1 MTSHLHFDHDQY
13 ARQFDEKEFWK
24 QVKRTVNGKS
34 VSKEDI
40 NLITTKIFESLELK
54 ISDKLLDIGCG
65 NGAITSFFKTKVST
79 IKAFDPSPYM
89 IEIANKYFSSKCIS
103 FVVGSAKETIEI
115 IENKDYYNKIL
126 FYGSFSYIEVD
137 EAKTILKKLYN
148 LLEENSKVFIGNIPN
163 IEFHKEFFSKYTN
176 PIIPP
181 LKSHRS
187 SIGVWYS
194 PSEMERICTN
204 IGWETSTTIMPKE
217 FYSSN
222 YRFDITL
229 SK

>member
-115 IENKDYYNKIL
+115 IEN
-126 FYGSFSYIEVD
+126 S
-137 EAKTILKKLYN
+137 
-148 LLEENSKVFIGNIPN
+148 
-163 IEFHKEFFSKYTN
+163 
-176 PIIPP
+176 
-181 LKSHRS
+181 
-187 SIGVWYS
+187 
-194 PSEMERICTN
+194 
-204 IGWETSTTIMPKE
+204 
-217 FYSSN
+217 
-222 YRFDITL
+222 
-229 SK
+229 